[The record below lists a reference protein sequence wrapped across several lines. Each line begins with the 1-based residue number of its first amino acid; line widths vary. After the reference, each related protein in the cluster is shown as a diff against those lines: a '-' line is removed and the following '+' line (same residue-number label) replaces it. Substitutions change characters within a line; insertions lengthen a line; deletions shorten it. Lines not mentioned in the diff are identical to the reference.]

1 MSLLSPAQPVIK
13 LDQRLSHPDPGK
25 PNIPPP
31 ERPPQINPENPPR
44 TEPPPEVEPEQPP
57 IELPPTDPTPAPSR
71 VPPQARIAP
80 QAIAV
85 WKLRYNEAPLD

>member
-1 MSLLSPAQPVIK
+1 MSLLSSARPVNEAHH
-13 LDQRLSHPDPGK
+13 RLSHPDPGS

-31 ERPPQINPENPPR
+31 ERPPEINPQNPPR
-44 TEPPPEVEPEQPP
+44 KEPPPEVTPEQPP

-85 WKLRYNEAPLD
+85 WKLRYNEATFD